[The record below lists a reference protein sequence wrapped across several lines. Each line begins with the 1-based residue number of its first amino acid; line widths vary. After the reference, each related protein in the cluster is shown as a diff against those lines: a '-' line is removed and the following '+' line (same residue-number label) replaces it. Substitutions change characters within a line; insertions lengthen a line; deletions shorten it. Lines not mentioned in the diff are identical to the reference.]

1 MSKYHIIERVP
12 IVEEYASLRE
22 SVGWHNMTDQSLKKG
37 LSNVLFSVCAMHND
51 KVIGCGRVVG
61 DGSIYFYVQD
71 IIVHPVHQGKGI
83 GKSIMDTIMNYIH
96 SVAEEGAFIGLMA
109 AVDVDKFYQQYGFS
123 KRPENSPG
131 MHMIIKK
138 DI

>member
-1 MSKYHIIERVP
+1 MNKYQIIERVP
-12 IVEEYASLRE
+12 TVEEYTSLRK
-22 SVGWHNMTDQSLKKG
+22 SVGWPNMADQPVKKG
-37 LSNVLFSVCAMHND
+37 LGNALFSVCAMLNNN
-51 KVIGCGRVVG
+51 VIGCGRVVG

-71 IIVHPVHQGKGI
+71 IIVHPDHQRKGI

-109 AVDVDKFYQQYGFS
+109 AIDVDKFYQQYGFS

-131 MHMIIKK
+131 MYMVMKK